1 MWLCAQLEEW
11 LADKKQAADDE
22 SYMTGKD
29 LRTKFN
35 KHKAF
40 ESELTSNRERLNKLK
55 AELNAL
61 RDTKPDVAA
70 AVQNEVDRLERQ
82 WDELED
88 QLKKKGQSLF
98 DANRPELLEQN
109 MDEADN
115 WIQQLQTQMVST
127 APVTAAAP
135 SAPSLVD
142 VDLELKK
149 HEVSCSIVLLVT
161 RQYTRSVLDG

>member
-1 MWLCAQLEEW
+1 MCAQLEEW

-55 AELNAL
+55 AEVNAL
-61 RDTKPDVAA
+61 RDTKPEVAA
-70 AVQNEVDRLERQ
+70 SVQNEIDRLEKQ
-82 WDELED
+82 WDDLED
-88 QLKKKGQSLF
+88 QLKKKGESLF
-98 DANRPELLEQN
+98 EANRPEILDQN
-109 MDEADN
+109 IDEADN
-115 WIQQLQTQMVST
+115 WIQQLTTQMVSSE
-127 APVTAAAP
+127 PVRAAEAV
-135 SAPSLVD
+135 PSLVD

-149 HEVSCSIVLLVT
+149 HGVCI
-161 RQYTRSVLDG
+161 QY